1 MTYAGCCAFLSYMVK
16 AGNKQWVPNFSIGF
30 GWECYLLHVGVQY
43 ESTQEED
50 ESDQA
55 NEALA

>member
-1 MTYAGCCAFLSYMVK
+1 MVK

-55 NEALA
+55 NEALAWEY